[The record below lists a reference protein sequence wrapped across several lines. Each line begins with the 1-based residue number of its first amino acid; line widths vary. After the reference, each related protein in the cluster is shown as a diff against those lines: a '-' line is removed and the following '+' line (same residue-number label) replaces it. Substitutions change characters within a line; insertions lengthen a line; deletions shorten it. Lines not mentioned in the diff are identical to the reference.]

1 MVGLPWHHHVVA
13 SLALLALLRVYA
25 VNRQLRW
32 IFEPLRRDVNRFGR
46 VHSTLGELEVA
57 AVVRVVGV
65 A

>member
-1 MVGLPWHHHVVA
+1 M
-13 SLALLALLRVYA
+13 
-25 VNRQLRW
+25 